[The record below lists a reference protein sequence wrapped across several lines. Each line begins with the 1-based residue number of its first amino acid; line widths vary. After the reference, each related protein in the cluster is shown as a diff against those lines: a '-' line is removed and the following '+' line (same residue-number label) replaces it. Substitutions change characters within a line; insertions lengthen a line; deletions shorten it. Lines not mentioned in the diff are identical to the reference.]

1 MGSDVYG
8 FWRTPAAGDDEA
20 GERICVLVNRSL
32 SDVHEVRLPMVAELC
47 DDLVSGR
54 VPERDGDEVVV
65 TLGQL
70 GSALLYFHG
79 PSPLAKPFE
88 RGLGVMCHITSLP
101 REEGPGT
108 LGPEAYD
115 FVDWLERCHQGYWQ
129 VLPVNP
135 TDSFGSPYAGLSA
148 FAGNTA
154 LVDGCG
160 RTLEGL
166 WEAWEAKGVAGLPA
180 GLAGRGRVDERV
192 FTEAR
197 LSAFSEANADWLDPY
212 CAFMAV
218 RDAVAAG
225 EVAVDA
231 DDGVPLESVAWQDW
245 PARYREYSPA
255 LLDDP
260 VLAGRVGFHRF
271 CQWVF
276 QEQWDGLKA
285 YANDCGVSLIG
296 DMPMYVSEDSAD
308 TWANR
313 EVFNLGEDGRKDE
326 SAGVPPDAFAPEGQ
340 LWGNP
345 TYDWDRLA
353 DDGYGWWVER
363 LRRAFE
369 LYDYVRLDH
378 FVGFEN
384 YYSVPAGKKAT
395 EGRWLPGPGKALFE
409 RAAEV
414 FGPLPVIAEDLGT
427 ITPAIRG
434 LVAQCGFPGMDV
446 LEFADADLRGGYT
459 PTPGKVAYTST
470 HDTDTLLGFVRSAYG
485 IADDNEAL
493 TVAERIMADAL
504 RSDTRVVMMP
514 LQDVMGLGTEARMNV
529 PGQAEGNWR
538 WQADAEG
545 LASAEPLLRLL
556 TEESGRSPR

>member
-1 MGSDVYG
+1 M
-8 FWRTPAAGDDEA
+8 
-20 GERICVLVNRSL
+20 
-32 SDVHEVRLPMVAELC
+32 
-47 DDLVSGR
+47 
-54 VPERDGDEVVV
+54 
-65 TLGQL
+65 
-70 GSALLYFHG
+70 
-79 PSPLAKPFE
+79 
-88 RGLGVMCHITSLP
+88 
-101 REEGPGT
+101 
-108 LGPEAYD
+108 
-115 FVDWLERCHQGYWQ
+115 DWLERCHQGYWQ

-345 TYDWDRLA
+345 TYDWGRLA

-363 LRRAFE
+363 LRRAFG

-446 LEFADADLRGGYT
+446 LEFADADLRGGYA